1 MNTNKLIGQV
11 LLWAGFLCAAL
22 ASVSRLE
29 IAEHPWQTIPWAVY
43 AGSMAVGIVGVV
55 LLRTSAKAEVQHTE
69 RVEGEFETL
78 TSSLGI
84 LRSKV
89 AELRGN
95 LDEINPH
102 DIVSYIDENCVEHF
116 GDFADARNALV
127 QRFGLQCF
135 ADVMTQFASA
145 ERFVNRAWSAA
156 ADGYINEASESLH
169 RAEDHLNQTSRLMDQ
184 FSKSSGRDE

>member
-29 IAEHPWQTIPWAVY
+29 IANHPWQTIPWAVY

-55 LLRTSAKAEVQHTE
+55 LLRASVKAEVQHTV

-84 LRSKV
+84 LRSNV

-95 LDEINPH
+95 LDEIKPH
-102 DIVSYIDENCVEHF
+102 DIVSYIDDNCVEHF

-127 QRFGLQCF
+127 QRFGLQRF

-156 ADGYINEASESLH
+156 ADGYINEASESLQ
-169 RAEDHLNQTSRLMDQ
+169 RAEDHLNQASRLIDQ
-184 FSKSSGRDE
+184 FSK

>member
-29 IAEHPWQTIPWAVY
+29 IANHPWQTIPWPVY
-43 AGSMAVGIVGVV
+43 AGSMAVGMVGVV
-55 LLRTSAKAEVQHTE
+55 LLRASVKAEIQHTV

-84 LRSKV
+84 LRSNV

-95 LDEINPH
+95 LDEIKPH
-102 DIVSYIDENCVEHF
+102 DIVSYIDDNCVAHF

-127 QRFGLQCF
+127 QRFGLQRF

-156 ADGYINEASESLH
+156 ADGYINEASKSLQ
-169 RAEDHLNQTSRLMDQ
+169 RAEDHLNQASRLIDQ
-184 FSKSSGRDE
+184 FSK